1 MRNFLSR
8 IPVPADV
15 AVLII
20 SSLITLLALSRA
32 LLPFEM
38 RKRKKGIGWGSASV
52 CRRSPSRL
60 LA

>member
-1 MRNFLSR
+1 M
-8 IPVPADV
+8 PADV